1 MSHVA
6 LSSPQNYLI
15 RPSIGPEAS
24 NIVTSELL
32 QDPGEIIAEDTNNL
46 MVQVATPT
54 EYSAFKP

>member
-54 EYSAFKP
+54 EYT